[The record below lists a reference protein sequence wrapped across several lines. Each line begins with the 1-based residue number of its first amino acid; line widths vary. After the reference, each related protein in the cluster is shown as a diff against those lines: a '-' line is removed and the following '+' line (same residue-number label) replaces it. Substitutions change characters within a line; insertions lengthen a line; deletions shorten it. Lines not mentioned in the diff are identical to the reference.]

1 MQQQVKGYDW
11 TKGTKCV
18 KLIFQVRH
26 ISFPKGT
33 NMTEQLPQDTPTA
46 NEESEYE
53 AGQADQQADQIE
65 NAKEP
70 SESKSSKKSPIIIA
84 LITVGIV
91 LGLCILLCLGVQFYP
106 LAMEKIFASQLV
118 GQEAPNFTLTTLDG
132 KEVTMSE
139 LQGKPVVVNFWATWC
154 PSCVRELAEVQAA
167 YHQHLDEIHF
177 LTVSVDHNLDTVE
190 SFATE
195 RGLDFPIL
203 FDEDGKVSGLYR
215 VRGIPVTVFISSEG
229 VMVKRHIGSLT
240 EGKLIK
246 YLEELQQ
253 ITESSGETN

>member
-1 MQQQVKGYDW
+1 MQQQAKGYDW

-18 KLIFQVRH
+18 ILMAQVRH

-33 NMTEQLPQDTPTA
+33 NMTEQLPQNTATA
-46 NEESEYE
+46 NEEPERE
-53 AGQADQQADQIE
+53 ASQADQQADQIE
-65 NAKEP
+65 NTQEP
-70 SESKSSKKSPIIIA
+70 SESKSSKKSTIVIVLIA
-84 LITVGIV
+84 VGVV
-91 LGLCILLCLGVQFYP
+91 LGLCILLCLGASFYP

-132 KEVTMSE
+132 KEVTLSE
-139 LQGKPVVVNFWATWC
+139 LQSKPVVVNFWATWC
-154 PSCVRELAEVQAA
+154 PSCVQELAEVQAA
-167 YHQHLDEIHF
+167 YHQHGDEIHF
-177 LTVSVDHNLDTVE
+177 LTVNLDHNRDTVE

-195 RGLDFPIL
+195 RSLDFPIL
-203 FDEDGKVSGLYR
+203 FDENGKVSGLYR

-240 EGKLIK
+240 EEKLAE

-253 ITESSGETN
+253 TTKSSGDTN